1 MRTSQGGAAR
11 GSGRSRPRRRRCW
24 SCGTAGVPRRDA
36 VRDGGHLDVLEAAVL
51 PAGRR
56 HRVLG
61 GQRPRRQERAG
72 PAEDRPAGWTGC
84 GCASWPN
91 GGCCGRRS
99 RRRRGS
105 GSCGTC
111 AGTGAPWPRSGPGR
125 SSARRSCW
133 RTQIKLS
140 SVISDIFGVSGRA
153 MLEALI
159 AGQHNPRILAEL
171 AQGQPPHAPHLTR
184 NSGSL
189 RGKIPTREGL
199 PTPCSPPTAQ
209 PFL

>member
-1 MRTSQGGAAR
+1 VCHGVTLCVMEATSTYWKPPFYLLEDDIECWVVNAR
-11 GSGRSRPRRRRCW
+11 DVKNVPGRPK
-24 SCGTAGVPRRDA
+24 TD
-36 VRDGGHLDVLEAAVL
+36 
-51 PAGRR
+51 
-56 HRVLG
+56 
-61 GQRPRRQERAG
+61 
-72 PAEDRPAGWTGC
+72 PAGWTGC

-91 GGCCGRRS
+91 GGCSGRRS